1 MTRPNVYTIESG
13 WWNFVRPIEAWNR
26 SKYLSVKMAPSAGSN
41 MANTPQRLPNFSSKL
56 SPVSTTASFAALPS
70 IREESLYRRIWGSSD
85 GRIGYDK
92 GWKKRR
98 VVCFINATF
107 SNVER
112 MAEMTKTWVENTGGI
127 QAQLHPPVSQTQRSP
142 PRSFSPGFPARS

>member
-56 SPVSTTASFAALPS
+56 SPVSPLP
-70 IREESLYRRIWGSSD
+70 RSLLCHRFERNRCIVEYGD

>member
-1 MTRPNVYTIESG
+1 MFIRSSRGDEISLGQSKRETVRNISPSKWLPAQDRTWPTHPNVCLIFRQNY
-13 WWNFVRPIEAWNR
+13 RPFPPLPRSLLCHRFERNR
-26 SKYLSVKMAPSAGSN
+26 CIVEYG
-41 MANTPQRLPNFSSKL
+41 
-56 SPVSTTASFAALPS
+56 
-70 IREESLYRRIWGSSD
+70 D